1 MSNTQCCIKDEGRPL
16 EIELQDLI
24 SNHLMLQESRVLVVN
39 DKEKVLLKESG
50 NYAGDD

>member
-1 MSNTQCCIKDEGRPL
+1 MNITQCCIKDEGRPL

-24 SNHLMLQESRVLVVN
+24 SNHLMLQELRVPVVS
-39 DKEKVLLKESG
+39 DKEKVPVKGSG